1 MTRPVIHRLSCSP
14 NELTI
19 PVRRQA
25 LWPGSPIARAVS
37 AMAKTEKSEMREII
51 RKHLDNKGYV
61 VRLTTHREADN
72 LIGRIHVTDASSE
85 ETVAKIVG
93 AGKVD
98 NLEIVLGLDAS
109 DGIAKDLVNQVL
121 NLAEFLRYMIPS
133 VSVKEE

>member
-1 MTRPVIHRLSCSP
+1 
-14 NELTI
+14 
-19 PVRRQA
+19 
-25 LWPGSPIARAVS
+25 
-37 AMAKTEKSEMREII
+37 MAKTEKSEMREII

-98 NLEIVLGLDAS
+98 NLEIVFGLDAS

>member
-1 MTRPVIHRLSCSP
+1 M
-14 NELTI
+14 I

-25 LWPGSPIARAVS
+25 LWPRRPFARAVS

-98 NLEIVLGLDAS
+98 NLEIVFGLDAS

>member
-1 MTRPVIHRLSCSP
+1 
-14 NELTI
+14 
-19 PVRRQA
+19 
-25 LWPGSPIARAVS
+25 
-37 AMAKTEKSEMREII
+37 MAKTEKSEMREII

-98 NLEIVLGLDAS
+98 NLEIVFGLDAS

-121 NLAEFLRYMIPS
+121 NLAEFLRYMVPT
-133 VSVKEE
+133 VSVKED

>member
-25 LWPGSPIARAVS
+25 LWPGRPIARAVS

-72 LIGRIHVTDASSE
+72 LIGRSHVTDASSE
-85 ETVAKIVG
+85 ETVGKVGG
-93 AGKVD
+93 AGKFQH
-98 NLEIVLGLDAS
+98 LQIGFGLDA
-109 DGIAKDLVNQVL
+109 
-121 NLAEFLRYMIPS
+121 
-133 VSVKEE
+133 

>member
-1 MTRPVIHRLSCSP
+1 
-14 NELTI
+14 
-19 PVRRQA
+19 
-25 LWPGSPIARAVS
+25 
-37 AMAKTEKSEMREII
+37 MREII

-98 NLEIVLGLDAS
+98 NLEIVFGLDAS

>member
-1 MTRPVIHRLSCSP
+1 
-14 NELTI
+14 
-19 PVRRQA
+19 
-25 LWPGSPIARAVS
+25 
-37 AMAKTEKSEMREII
+37 MAKTEKSEMREII

-98 NLEIVLGLDAS
+98 NLELVFGLDAS

>member
-1 MTRPVIHRLSCSP
+1 
-14 NELTI
+14 
-19 PVRRQA
+19 
-25 LWPGSPIARAVS
+25 
-37 AMAKTEKSEMREII
+37 MAKTEKSEMREII

-98 NLEIVLGLDAS
+98 NLEIVFGLDAS
-109 DGIAKDLVNQVL
+109 DGIAKDLVNHS
-121 NLAEFLRYMIPS
+121 F
-133 VSVKEE
+133 VK